1 MATALERGAVDL
13 EHFNDEVRANSSVT
27 QHISKVNVSVDQE
40 CHDAYP
46 RLRAAKV
53 RIEMEDG
60 SHFHRSVDDPYGSAG
75 NPLPDDALRMKFN
88 SLVRSLTDEIYASEL
103 NELVWKMHDLNDV
116 RDLLSK
122 LHF

>member
-1 MATALERGAVDL
+1 M
-13 EHFNDEVRANSSVT
+13 
-27 QHISKVNVSVDQE
+27 
-40 CHDAYP
+40 
-46 RLRAAKV
+46 
-53 RIEMEDG
+53 
-60 SHFHRSVDDPYGSAG
+60 DDPYGSAG